1 MKRVIF
7 IITLL
12 SMLLPIALDARDGGD
27 IAVVDVDESNGVVKV
42 KLLGACSGCPLS
54 MITLTAFVERY
65 LRTKIPEVKRIEPVL

>member
-1 MKRVIF
+1 MSLKERVEELVEKEIKPY
-7 IITLL
+7 L
-12 SMLLPIALDARDGGD
+12 ARDGGD

-65 LRTKIPEVKRIEPVL
+65 LRTRIPEVKRIEPVL